1 MVLKF
6 SKGPPAKRKPGFPA
20 GLTRVQILEAAAAMI
35 EDHGPDNFSFRA
47 LAKKLK
53 VVPTTIHSRF
63 KGGYGEIERE
73 IARSV
78 LGELTPPYEAQQDP
92 KAYLRAVFVKALV
105 AFRERPVLGRL
116 AMHHAIDDPWLNMA
130 FSERV
135 LVTLAALSEGVDLA
149 QAYNLA
155 LARLAGLILLET
167 GKVACMP
174 PHESRERLL
183 TDISALAPAEF
194 PSLKKAGALL
204 ADNLLKR
211 SAPDY
216 AEETAGQV
224 VTALIAELQTP
235 GR

>member
-1 MVLKF
+1 M
-6 SKGPPAKRKPGFPA
+6 
-20 GLTRVQILEAAAAMI
+20 
-35 EDHGPDNFSFRA
+35 
-47 LAKKLK
+47 
-53 VVPTTIHSRF
+53 
-63 KGGYGEIERE
+63 
-73 IARSV
+73 ARSSAKS
-78 LGELTPPYEAQQDP
+78 PYEAQQDP

-235 GR
+235 GL